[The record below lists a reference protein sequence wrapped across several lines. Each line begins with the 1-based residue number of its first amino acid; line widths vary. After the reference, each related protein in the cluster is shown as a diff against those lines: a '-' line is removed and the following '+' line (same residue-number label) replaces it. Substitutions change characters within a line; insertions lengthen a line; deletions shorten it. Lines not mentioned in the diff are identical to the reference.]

1 ARASFNP
8 SGPLAAG
15 TIFTATITTE
25 ATDTS
30 GRELAATTSWTFT
43 TGAAADSVAPT
54 VLSTIPIDTATSVP
68 TNQVILAT
76 FSEAINAA
84 THVASFNPAGDLPGS
99 TTITATIMT
108 GAQDLAGNGL
118 ATNKVWS
125 FTTGVAVD
133 DTAPT
138 VLSTIPIHG
147 ATGVATN
154 QMLTATF
161 SEAMNPATITALTF
175 TVRGPGATPVTGTVA
190 YSVATRVASF

>member
-1 ARASFNP
+1 
-8 SGPLAAG
+8 SGAAG
-15 TIFTATITTE
+15 V
-25 ATDTS
+25 
-30 GRELAATTSWTFT
+30 AASQT
-43 TGAAADSVAPT
+43 
-54 VLSTIPIDTATSVP
+54 LI
-68 TNQVILAT
+68 AT
-76 FSEAINAA
+76 FSEAMNAATLTSATFSVTGPGAVPIAGVVTYNAA

-161 SEAMNPATITALTF
+161 SEAM
-175 TVRGPGATPVTGTVA
+175 
-190 YSVATRVASF
+190 